1 MPHDNHI
8 ADGINKDLKN
18 ITRDDYLDILKDWQ
32 DPYPIYVEEHE
43 GIKVVRDDLIV
54 GSKARFG
61 DFYVSQIKEDTIVY
75 VQPRVGLAG
84 LSILELAKKYNKKVI
99 LFMPASRKVSEH
111 QAITIERGAIPK
123 FRRIAAMP
131 VLNKYAREYAFE
143 KNHHFIPLGLY
154 DRRVVAGVVK
164 VADNI
169 KRQYGSPGKVFCA
182 ISTGVLS
189 RGLQIGFEGSEIVSV
204 AVARNLKAG
213 ELGRSSVISEPLP
226 FQTPE
231 KIENLPPFPSVRT
244 YDAKVWKHALDYKKK
259 NPDSDVWFWNV
270 GCDPEL
276 KDKDIHDKIDSF
288 RDWKEIR
295 D

>member
-8 ADGINKDLKN
+8 ADGINKDLKD

-226 FQTPE
+226 FLKPE
-231 KIENLPPFPSVRT
+231 KKYNLPPFPSVRT
-244 YDAKVWKHALDYKKK
+244 YDAKAWKYALDYKKK

>member
-1 MPHDNHI
+1 MPHDNHVT
-8 ADGINKDLKN
+8 DGKNKDLVD

-226 FQTPE
+226 FLKPE
-231 KIENLPPFPSVRT
+231 KKYNLPPFPSVRT
-244 YDAKVWKHALDYKKK
+244 YDAKVWKYALDYKKK